1 MAPGGMRG
9 GGRGGGR
16 GAGRRFGR
24 GGGRGMGRG
33 PGRGMGAGRGAGPDP
48 STGFGPDPRQPGS
61 FAAPAQPQGPPSQE
75 APAQSEVERL
85 KQLARSIEQQKQ
97 ELERHI
103 GRLKSGQAPAPA
115 RPKAVVDESLCT
127 GCGICLD
134 TCPVEAIV
142 VVNNVASVSD
152 DCTACGACVAECPNG
167 ALAIGPPR

>member
-16 GAGRRFGR
+16 GAGRCFGR

-33 PGRGMGAGRGAGPDP
+33 RGGGMGAGRGLGPG
-48 STGFGPDPRQPGS
+48 TGFGPDPRQPSGL
-61 FAAPAQPQGPPSQE
+61 PVPPQPQAPPSQE

-85 KQLARSIEQQKQ
+85 RQLARSIEQQKQ
-97 ELERHI
+97 EVERHI

-134 TCPVEAIV
+134 MCPLEAIV
-142 VVNNVASVSD
+142 VVNDLASVSD

-167 ALAIGPPR
+167 ALAIGPAR